1 MSSFNV
7 LKEKART
14 ASKMATMI
22 VGKTFASTLLVVG
35 VFCMYVAV
43 DAAIL
48 TALWAAVVPD
58 LFPRAVSDGY
68 LTKQVDFRIM
78 FLACLALVV
87 LRPVNMSSI
96 FKKEK

>member
-1 MSSFNV
+1 MSFFNI
-7 LKEKART
+7 LKEKAKT
-14 ASKMATMI
+14 SSKMATMV
-22 VGKTFASTLLVVG
+22 VGKTAASTLLVVG
-35 VFCMYVAV
+35 IFCMYVAV

-48 TALWAAVVPD
+48 TALWAGVVPD
-58 LFPRAVSDGY
+58 LFPRAVADGY
-68 LTKQVDFRIM
+68 LVKQVDFHSM